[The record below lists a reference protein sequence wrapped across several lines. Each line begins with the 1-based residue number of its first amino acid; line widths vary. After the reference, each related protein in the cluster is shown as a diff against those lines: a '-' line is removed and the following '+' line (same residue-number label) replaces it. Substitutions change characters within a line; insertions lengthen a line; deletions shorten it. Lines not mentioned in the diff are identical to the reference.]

1 MVDILAMPKT
11 AGHHKE
17 NFFKDLTNLTS
28 DRINEVVHPF
38 PKLYT
43 VEEVMKQ
50 KGKIAYEK

>member
-11 AGHHKE
+11 VGHHKE

-28 DRINEVVHPF
+28 DRLDKIVHPF

-43 VEEVMKQ
+43 VEEIMEQ
-50 KGKIAYEK
+50 RGKIAYEK